1 MVAITVYNAIQHRHT
16 GCDMP
21 ADPHKEEVAQ
31 KAPLSLIPAAGQ
43 LETRPGHMRDTT
55 GPHKESADSRHFH

>member
-1 MVAITVYNAIQHRHT
+1 MVAITVYNAIQHHHT

-43 LETRPGHMRDTT
+43 LAIRLGHMRGTT
-55 GPHKESADSRHFH
+55 GPQKGSMDSRHIH